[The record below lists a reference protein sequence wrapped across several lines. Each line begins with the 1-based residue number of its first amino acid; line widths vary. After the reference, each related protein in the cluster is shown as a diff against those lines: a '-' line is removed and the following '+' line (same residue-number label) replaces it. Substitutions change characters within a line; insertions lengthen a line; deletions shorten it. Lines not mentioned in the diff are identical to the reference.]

1 LNLPT
6 LVVCDATAEKR
17 KEIEELVQSQPA
29 LTYLTSVSRNDAGQE
44 MTDQSAK
51 LVWLELD
58 PEPDQGIA
66 LITDWKGQHP
76 DIHFLVSYQTL
87 NADLVKASMHA
98 GAIDFL
104 DSGTWKDQLPDV
116 VTRVLAKEK
125 AASDAAAKKTAQSSG
140 RFDVTADRI
149 PAYNESINKMRHTSE
164 NDAPPPEAVSGPL
177 VVPLPT
183 WVVPAIF
190 LCIVALAVALV
201 VVKFVVK

>member
-6 LVVCDATAEKR
+6 LVVCDAPAEKR
-17 KEIEELVQSQPA
+17 QEIEELVQSQPA
-29 LTYLTSVSRNDAGQE
+29 LTYLTTVSRNDAGQE
-44 MTDQSAK
+44 MTGQSAK

-58 PEPDQGIA
+58 PEPNEGIA

-116 VTRVLAKEK
+116 VTRVIAKEK
-125 AASDAAAKKTAQSSG
+125 AASEVPAKKSE

-149 PAYNESINKMRHTSE
+149 PAYSESINKMRHTIE
-164 NDAPPPEAVSGPL
+164 DEVPPKAPDDLGPG

-183 WVVPAIF
+183 WVIPAIF
-190 LCIVALAVALV
+190 FSILVLAVALL
-201 VVKFVVK
+201 FSR